1 MTTLEEILSPLCEA
15 IRDKKQKSKQAAF
28 NSFLP
33 EILKAKKFYSW
44 DQISIYIN
52 NETDSSLAVRA
63 YKNMV
68 LRAKKQHSQPESK
81 NENNDKFAPETPT
94 IKQVEKSSIDVDV
107 EPQDLNNYLRVC
119 FNSER
124 IAKRAIEA
132 GVSIEEIKSWKCP
145 NQINLGTKLSN
156 HIQNK

>member
-1 MTTLEEILSPLCEA
+1 MTTLEELLSPLCEA
-15 IRDKKQKSKQAAF
+15 IREKKQKSKQAAF
-28 NSFLP
+28 NNFLP
-33 EILKAKKFYSW
+33 KILEAKRFYSW
-44 DQISIYIN
+44 EQISLYIN

-68 LRAKKQHSQPESK
+68 LRAKKQHSQPEVK
-81 NENNDKFAPETPT
+81 NVIKEKITTELATS
-94 IKQVEKSSIDVDV
+94 KQVGKVSIDVDA
-107 EPQDLNNYLRVC
+107 QDLNNYLRVC

-132 GVSIEEIKSWKCP
+132 GVSIEEIRSWKCP